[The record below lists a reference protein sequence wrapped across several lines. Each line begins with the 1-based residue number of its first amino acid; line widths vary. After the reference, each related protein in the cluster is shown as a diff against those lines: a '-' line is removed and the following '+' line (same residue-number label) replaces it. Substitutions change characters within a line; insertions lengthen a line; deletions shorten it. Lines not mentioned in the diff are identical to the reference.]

1 MLESRLLLPLT
12 YKVISMTRTRLTNL
26 SRRDFGR
33 VSMVALGGAL
43 AGPSLAANS
52 DRPRVTEIFG
62 EVAPGFERVK
72 AAFAANFEQ
81 HGEVG
86 AACSVYHRGKKVV
99 DLWGGVADEGSGR
112 LWARDSI
119 VLVFSSTKGA
129 TAVCAHILAQRGEL
143 DLDAPVAEYW
153 PEFAAAGKQGIP
165 VRWLLTHQVGL
176 PVLDKPLAMEDFLA
190 WEPPVNALAAQR
202 PKWDGRTAHGYHAMT
217 YGWLVGEV
225 VRRVS
230 GKSLGTFFADE
241 VAGPLG
247 LDFWIGLPEDKES
260 RMSPMIMLDFEN
272 PSAVEPKTEKA
283 RELMKAVVDPDSY
296 LTQEQTTTP
305 LDINTRGFRAA
316 EFPAANGITD
326 ARSLAR
332 MYASLIG
339 EGVDGVRLFNDA
351 TMTRASTEQVFDR
364 DQVTGVPTRFGLGFS
379 LYRKNSNMIQDGVFG
394 HGGAGGSVGFA
405 DPKAGIGFGYVMNKM
420 QMVGDDDPRSLGL
433 TQAVH
438 ASLKG

>member
-1 MLESRLLLPLT
+1 
-12 YKVISMTRTRLTNL
+12 MTRTRLTNL
-26 SRRDFGR
+26 TRRDFGR
-33 VSMVALGGAL
+33 VSMVALGGSL
-43 AGPSLAANS
+43 AGPSWAASN
-52 DRPRVTEIFG
+52 DKPRMTEIYG

-72 AAFAANFEQ
+72 AAFAANFEH

-99 DLWGGVADEGSGR
+99 DLWGGVADEESGR
-112 LWARDSI
+112 LWAEDSI

-129 TAVCAHILAQRGEL
+129 TAICAHLLAQRGEL
-143 DLDAPVAEYW
+143 DLDAPVAQYW
-153 PEFAAAGKQGIP
+153 PEFAAAGKQDVP

-176 PVLDKPLAMEDFLA
+176 PVLDKPLAIEDYLA
-190 WEPPVNALAAQR
+190 WEPPVKALASQR
-202 PKWDGRTAHGYHAMT
+202 PKWEPGTAHGYHAMT

-260 RMSPMIMLDFEN
+260 RTSPMIMLNFDDPAEL
-272 PSAVEPKTEKA
+272 EPKTEKA
-283 RELMKAVVDPDSY
+283 RELVKAVVDPDSY
-296 LTQEQTTTP
+296 LMQEQTTTP
-305 LDINTRGFRAA
+305 LDIHTRGFRAA
-316 EFPAANGITD
+316 EFPASNGITD

-339 EGVDGVRLFNDA
+339 DGVDGVRLFNDE
-351 TMTRASTEQVFDR
+351 TVTRASAEQVIGR
-364 DQVTGVPTRFGLGFS
+364 DQVVGVLTRFGLGFS
-379 LYRKNSNMIQDGVFG
+379 LYRERSNMVQDGVFG
-394 HGGAGGSVGFA
+394 HGGAGGSLGFA
-405 DPKAGIGFGYVMNKM
+405 DPKADIGFGYVMNKM
-420 QMVGDDDPRSLGL
+420 QMVGDDDPRTVGL